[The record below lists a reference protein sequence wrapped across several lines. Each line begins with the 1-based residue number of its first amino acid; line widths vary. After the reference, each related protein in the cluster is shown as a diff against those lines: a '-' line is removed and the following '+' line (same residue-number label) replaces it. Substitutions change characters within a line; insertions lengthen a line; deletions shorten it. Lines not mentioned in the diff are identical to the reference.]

1 MKKRKKK
8 KTQRKHTTA
17 AAVDVD
23 DRIDM
28 VNGSR
33 MTKDS

>member
-23 DRIDM
+23 DGIERY
-28 VNGSR
+28 GEWH
-33 MTKDS
+33 